1 MMTSNLPGQEL
12 LKIENLSLKL
22 PTEKGW
28 IQILED
34 VNFEIHKGE
43 ILGLAG
49 ESGSGKSLT
58 ALAIMNLLPRNA
70 QVSGSIQFGGINLL
84 ELSTK
89 DMRSVRGREI
99 GMVFQE
105 PMSSLHP
112 SWTIGEQISEVI
124 RTHEKVSRKAAWSRS
139 VQMLALM
146 DIPNPAERAKQY
158 AFQFSGG
165 MQQRVMMA
173 IALSCNPKLL
183 IADEPTTALDATIQA
198 QIMEIIQSM
207 QKEREMAILF
217 ITHDLGVLASLAQGI
232 LIMYAGQLV
241 ELANASVIFDDPL
254 HPYTQGLILSAP
266 HPGMK
271 GGKLPSIK
279 GDPPRL
285 GRLPSGCRFH
295 PRCEFALESC
305 KVDAIPA
312 TQTPDG
318 RTVRCIRS
326 DELMLGKQI
335 EVAVS

>member
-1 MMTSNLPGQEL
+1 MMTSNLSGQKL
-12 LKIENLSLKL
+12 LKIENLILKL

-34 VNFEIHKGE
+34 VNFEIDKGE
-43 ILGLAG
+43 VLGLAG

-70 QVSGSIQFGGINLL
+70 QVSGSIEFGGINLL

-89 DMRSVRGREI
+89 DMRSIRGREI

-112 SWTIGEQISEVI
+112 SWTVGEQISEVI

-217 ITHDLGVLASLAQGI
+217 ITHDLGVLASLAQRI
-232 LIMYAGQLV
+232 LIMYAGQLI
-241 ELANASVIFDDPL
+241 ELADASVIFDDPL
-254 HPYTQGLILSAP
+254 HPYTQGLILSAL

-295 PRCEFALESC
+295 PRCEFALEIC
-305 KVDAIPA
+305 KVEAIPV